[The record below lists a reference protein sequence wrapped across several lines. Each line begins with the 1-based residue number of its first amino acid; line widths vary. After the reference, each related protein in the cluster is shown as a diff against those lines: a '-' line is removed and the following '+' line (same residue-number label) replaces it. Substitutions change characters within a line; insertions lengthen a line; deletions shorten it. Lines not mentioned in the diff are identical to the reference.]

1 MSQTPCSTP
10 VVELDCFENSVEL
23 LTFTGDFDAAIN
35 GEFNARACD
44 DTPEPVDETGGAGA
58 STKYSR
64 CDHVHAHGDLT
75 GGNLHDVASSSSEGF
90 MSTAHFDLVDQ
101 ATELRV
107 PNTVVMRDAN
117 DNIDVDLN
125 CGTY

>member
-23 LTFTGDFDAAIN
+23 LTFTGDVDGAIN
-35 GEFNARACD
+35 GEFDQRACD
-44 DTPEPVDETGGAGA
+44 DTPEPVDEIGGAGA

-75 GGNLHDVASSSSEGF
+75 GGNLHDVASSSAEGF
-90 MSTAHFDLVDQ
+90 MSTGHFDLVDQ
-101 ATELRV
+101 ATDNRL
-107 PNTVVMRDAN
+107 PSTIVMRDSN